1 MSVLLFSCLFV
12 SFLSIC
18 LGEGP
23 AGFTPYLPPLN
34 HGTSFARLNSLL
46 RFFSRMEPL
55 ESAGSYHPYNPYN
68 QYNPYNP
75 YIHGHPQRGWPYY
88 SSPMMPDYMDYHPPA
103 YPAVDDMFYP
113 NYPPL
118 FDHRYAGYQQEG
130 PSEFGEMFGSDDAF
144 LGTLITDY
152 LLATLSQPAIHQ
164 KPKQF
169 PPVIPKPSSGSFGT
183 KGNRVP
189 KPVSFD
195 LAGKD
200 VQPATSVK
208 TLVGSE
214 ASAAVS
220 DADPVVP
227 PKSLVASTTAHP

>member
-1 MSVLLFSCLFV
+1 
-12 SFLSIC
+12 
-18 LGEGP
+18 
-23 AGFTPYLPPLN
+23 
-34 HGTSFARLNSLL
+34 
-46 RFFSRMEPL
+46 
-55 ESAGSYHPYNPYN
+55 
-68 QYNPYNP
+68 
-75 YIHGHPQRGWPYY
+75 
-88 SSPMMPDYMDYHPPA
+88 
-103 YPAVDDMFYP
+103 
-113 NYPPL
+113 
-118 FDHRYAGYQQEG
+118 
-130 PSEFGEMFGSDDAF
+130 
-144 LGTLITDY
+144 
-152 LLATLSQPAIHQ
+152 LSQPAIHQ

-169 PPVIPKPSSGSFGT
+169 PPVIPKPSSGSFGNKLTILFLSYLKLFYLGLSGT